1 MTRATEPAQVGERE
15 LAAVDP
21 ADQHPPRGGVV
32 EARQQVEERRLAG
45 AGGAADRDDL
55 ARSDLEIDAR
65 QHLAADAVAE
75 VDALHP
81 DRQRPVGEVL
91 GMGGLGQRLDRVEPR
106 EGARCGGRCALPE
119 VDDPAERLERP
130 DELQQQRDE
139 ERELA
144 DRQVALDRVAA
155 AEEEHGRDRE
165 RGQEDQARQEPRL
178 DTRLAHGLGA
188 DRLGAAREALAHVV
202 LAAEGLHHLDPHDRL
217 VGRLG
222 QVALLRLHDARDRED
237 LVREDVRQDRD
248 RRHRE
253 GGEERQPRVDRE
265 EDDRGADQHHHALD
279 RLHDAP
285 ADEVAHRVD
294 VVRRARDHLARRMP
308 VVEGA
313 REAEVRVVHHPAQ
326 PGLDRDADARR
337 GVAAREVD
345 AEAERREHA

>member
-1 MTRATEPAQVGERE
+1 M
-15 LAAVDP
+15 AAVDA

-45 AGGAADRDDL
+45 AGGAADRHDL

-75 VDALHP
+75 VDAFHP
-81 DRQRPVGEVL
+81 DRQRAVGEML
-91 GMGGLGQRLDRVEPR
+91 GMGGLGQRLDRVEPG
-106 EGARCGGRCALPE
+106 EGARCGRRCALPE

-139 ERELA
+139 ERELP

-155 AEEEHGRDRE
+155 AEEEHGGDRE
-165 RGQEDQARQEPRL
+165 RRQEDQARQEARL
-178 DTRLAHGLGA
+178 DARLPHRLGA
-188 DRLGAAREALAHVV
+188 DCLGAAREALPHVV
-202 LAAEGLHHLDPHDRL
+202 LAAEGLHHLDAHDRL
-217 VGRLG
+217 VRRLG

-237 LVREDVRQDRD
+237 LVREDVCQDRD
-248 RRHRE
+248 GRHRE
-253 GGEERQPRVDRE
+253 GGEQRQPGVDRE
-265 EDDRGADQHHHALD
+265 QDDRGADQHHHALD

-294 VVRRARDHLARRMP
+294 VVRGARDDLARRMP

-313 REAEVRVVHHPAQ
+313 REAEIRVVHHPAQ
-326 PGLDRDADARR
+326 PGLDRDPDARR
-337 GVAAREVD
+337 GVAACEVD
-345 AEAERREHA
+345 AEANRRQHRDQPEVGQEQ